1 MTRTVRLSDVSIRRA
16 KSGRTTP
23 VTGKKY
29 KEKQRKRVACVS
41 CFWALG
47 FISDGSLAGRGRDT
61 ATDRA
66 QIADVNDDGRDNA
79 EAGCAAQE
87 ATTAD

>member
-1 MTRTVRLSDVSIRRA
+1 MTSLSDGQRA
-16 KSGRTTP
+16 EGRHQSP
-23 VTGKKY
+23 GKNTK
-29 KEKQRKRVACVS
+29 KKQRKRAACVS

-87 ATTAD
+87 ATTAE